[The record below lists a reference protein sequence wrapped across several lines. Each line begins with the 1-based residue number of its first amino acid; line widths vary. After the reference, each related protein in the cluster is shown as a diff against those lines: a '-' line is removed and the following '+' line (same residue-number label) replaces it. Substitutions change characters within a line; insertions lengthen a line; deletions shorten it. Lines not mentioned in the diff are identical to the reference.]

1 MATRRTK
8 APNNSPLDVEQI
20 QIVEIIAMA
29 IGAPKLI
36 A

>member
-8 APNNSPLDVEQI
+8 VPNNSQLDVEQI

-29 IGAPKLI
+29 IGAPPI